1 MMMSTAVDKGALI
14 KTILSNTGRTLG
26 QDSAALRHDIALW
39 ATWAQ
44 VLMRIGVAYTTPQQ
58 EPDKDKRHYAERQS
72 AMTYFREFVGM
83 TIGWTLLKALQKY
96 FGKHTAEW
104 AGYEQTNLDTNTPLG
119 KGISQIKQVLCG
131 KLTHVEPLADT
142 IPELALWRRK
152 DPKAPIKL
160 GLVKMGYALEH
171 PAPYLWKGLGTRF
184 ARWRAPL
191 PKAVAKDTVKLL
203 ALEAKGAK
211 FMHHNLPV
219 ALGSLPG
226 LIIAGWGLERLTLHR
241 ADNVKDTVLSL
252 MQMAGLAEIP
262 DAAELKDIPPPSKDA
277 PLFNEISGIP
287 PAPLPVA
294 AVFPRQQVGPPKA
307 LGPLATPN
315 PVQAPPSSAPS
326 LWR

>member
-1 MMMSTAVDKGALI
+1 MSTAVDKGALI
-14 KTILSNTGRTLG
+14 KTIFSNMGRTLG
-26 QDSAALRHDIALW
+26 QDSAALRNDIALW

-96 FGKHTAEW
+96 FGKHTADW
-104 AGYEQTNLDTNTPLG
+104 AGYEQTNLGTNTPLG
-119 KGISQIKQVLCG
+119 KGISQIKQVLKG
-131 KLTHVEPLADT
+131 KLTHVEPLAAT
-142 IPELALWRRK
+142 IPELSLWRRK
-152 DPKAPIKL
+152 NPKAPIKL
-160 GLVKMGYALEH
+160 SLVKLGYALEH

-191 PKAVAKDTVKLL
+191 PAEVAKDATKLL

-262 DAAELKDIPPPSKDA
+262 DAAELKEMPPPSKDA

-287 PAPLPVA
+287 PAPLPA
-294 AVFPRQQVGPPKA
+294 SGVFPRQQAGVPNVSSGH
-307 LGPLATPN
+307 LAKPAS
-315 PVQAPPSSAPS
+315 VQPPSSSSPS